1 LKTLPLDRPKQ
12 LKILF
17 LLTQDLGCSAGIGR
31 YFPLARELADLGHQ
45 VTIAALHTNFS
56 ELSETDFEREGI
68 RVIYV
73 GQMHVQK
80 EGDRKVYFSPSR
92 MVAIAAKAT
101 WALSR
106 AALHTHADIIH
117 IGKLQP
123 MNSMAGLLAGKLR
136 KEIIFLDCD
145 DLEAANNRF
154 DANWQQKVIAQFER
168 RVPRYVDHITTH
180 SQVLVDYFLGLGIPK
195 KKITYLPHGI
205 DTRRFKPLAADH
217 IKAFRNRLGIAGR
230 QVIVYV
236 GSISLASHA
245 IDVLLRAFAIVCQ
258 ANPRAVLVLAG
269 GGEDFDAMQ
278 SLARQLNIQ
287 DDVIFFGRSP
297 ADQVRIFY
305 QMADVSVDPV
315 HDNPAGRAS
324 LSIKMFE
331 TWANG
336 APLVTTDVGD
346 RKVILGDPPAG
357 MLAVPGDAQSLASGI
372 QAILGDPQ
380 LSGQLRQLGMNMVHK
395 YDWALLAQNIETAYM
410 DVLTNQK
417 RKH

>member
-1 LKTLPLDRPKQ
+1 
-12 LKILF
+12 
-17 LLTQDLGCSAGIGR
+17 
-31 YFPLARELADLGHQ
+31 
-45 VTIAALHTNFS
+45 
-56 ELSETDFEREGI
+56 
-68 RVIYV
+68 
-73 GQMHVQK
+73 M
-80 EGDRKVYFSPSR
+80 
-92 MVAIAAKAT
+92 
-101 WALSR
+101 
-106 AALHTHADIIH
+106 
-117 IGKLQP
+117 
-123 MNSMAGLLAGKLR
+123 
-136 KEIIFLDCD
+136 
-145 DLEAANNRF
+145 
-154 DANWQQKVIAQFER
+154 
-168 RVPRYVDHITTH
+168 
-180 SQVLVDYFLGLGIPK
+180 
-195 KKITYLPHGI
+195 
-205 DTRRFKPLAADH
+205 
-217 IKAFRNRLGIAGR
+217 
-230 QVIVYV
+230 
-236 GSISLASHA
+236 
-245 IDVLLRAFAIVCQ
+245 
-258 ANPRAVLVLAG
+258 VLAG